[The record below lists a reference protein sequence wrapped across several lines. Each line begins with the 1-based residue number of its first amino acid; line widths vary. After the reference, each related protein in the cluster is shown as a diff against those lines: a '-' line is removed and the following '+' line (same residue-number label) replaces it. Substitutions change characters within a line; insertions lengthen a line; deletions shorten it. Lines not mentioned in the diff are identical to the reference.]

1 MREGVMNPIPLVPR
15 KVLLATD
22 FTEQSAFADPYAIA
36 LTRASGGELVL
47 AHVANIHR
55 DHAGPGPDDPHLG
68 PGKAS
73 PAFDLHR
80 QSILEEAQRMLAEW
94 PIGDTSGI
102 VVRREVVAGSNA
114 ASGIVECAEKER
126 ADLIVLSSHGRGLM
140 GVLFLGSVAKDVI
153 SKSSCPVLC
162 VKRDEKGML
171 DSETG
176 RLRIREVAAVMDD
189 SESSQRTV
197 ELATQIAASHR
208 ARLHLLTAKPLDVP
222 ATVVAPDGEPVLP
235 VDENLVRMIHERS
248 ERFERR
254 VAKQPA
260 DVKVPLRMGLEE
272 RDIAQYATDHPIDVV
287 VMSRKG
293 IVESI
298 AFLGGAPVRLL
309 HGIHCPL
316 LLV

>member
-1 MREGVMNPIPLVPR
+1 MREGVINPIPLVPR

-94 PIGDTSGI
+94 PIGDT
-102 VVRREVVAGSNA
+102 
-114 ASGIVECAEKER
+114 SGIVECAEKER